1 MLYRALAETYQ
12 KLEATTLKLE
22 KARILADFL
31 EKAPP
36 EELDKVCYLAL
47 GRIYPGWSETE
58 LGIASLIMV
67 KTLSKTYGVPPKK
80 IEEEWKKTGDLGTVA
95 ENLTETKK
103 QAALFKRHLTL
114 NDVFENLRKLPSHE
128 GSGSQE
134 KKRMLISELFSS
146 ASPLEAKYL
155 ARTIIGNLRIGVAEG
170 ILRDAIAEA
179 FFATAYSKAQL
190 LMKTDGAREFERL
203 FKIEGKRFIV
213 EDTIAKYFED
223 KENTDDAEIKK
234 RFENFKEKNTVRITT
249 SKEIDKIAKEKT
261 LWKKS
266 KSIDADF
273 IFAESDEL
281 ARSINEKIFASVDEA
296 IEVSNDFGLVA
307 KCASEKGDAGFKSI
321 NLELG
326 HPIKVML
333 AQKSTGIDDALETV
347 GTPCAIEYKYDGFRM
362 QIHKNHLAS
371 ARSFS
376 TAPSAVENSDDVEIF
391 TRRLENVTRQ
401 FPEIRDAVKKGI
413 KADTCIIEGEAV
425 GFNPKTKKY
434 VAFQEISRRI
444 KRKYDIQKTAEEIP
458 IVLNLF
464 DIIYLNGKS
473 LIKAEFSDRR
483 RALESIVREIPMR
496 LVLAEQLLTASKKAV
511 EEFYKKSL
519 EAGNE
524 GIMFKNISAP
534 YKPGSRVGHMIKLKP
549 TMESLDLTIVG
560 GEWGEGK
567 RATWISSFI
576 LACIDRDT
584 GEFVEIGRIGTGIKE
599 KTEEGVSFSELTEL
613 LREHIIKEEGKSVL
627 VDPSIVVEVAYEEI
641 QKSPT
646 YSSGYALRFPRLLR
660 LRVDRAPQEID
671 DLTRVEDLYRKQ
683 RMRGK

>member
-22 KARILADFL
+22 KARILSDFL
-31 EKAPP
+31 QNSPA
-36 EELDKVCYLAL
+36 EELDNVCYLAL

-58 LGIASLIMV
+58 LGIASLLMV
-67 KTLSKTYGVPPKK
+67 KTLSKTYGVNPKK

-103 QAALFKRHLTL
+103 QAALFKRHLSL

-190 LMKTDGAREFERL
+190 LLKTDGAREFERL
-203 FKIEGKRFIV
+203 FKIEGKRFVI
-213 EDTIAKYFED
+213 EDTIAKYFE
-223 KENTDDAEIKK
+223 EDDESGEVKK
-234 RFENFKEKNTVRITT
+234 RFEIFKEKNTVRIATC
-249 SKEIDKIAKEKT
+249 KEIDTIAKEET
-261 LWKKS
+261 FWKKS
-266 KSIDADF
+266 KSIGADF
-273 IFAESDEL
+273 IFAESDEITK
-281 ARSINEKIFASVDEA
+281 AINEKIYSAVDEA
-296 IEVSNDFGLVA
+296 IELSNDFGLVA
-307 KCASEKGDAGFKSI
+307 KCASEEGDAGFKSI
-321 NLELG
+321 TLELG

-362 QIHKNHLAS
+362 QIHKKG
-371 ARSFS
+371 
-376 TAPSAVENSDDVEIF
+376 DDVEIF

-413 KADTCIIEGEAV
+413 RADTCIIEGEAV
-425 GFNPKTKKY
+425 GFDPKTKKY
-434 VAFQEISRRI
+434 KAFQEISRRI
-444 KRKYDIQKTAEEIP
+444 KRKYEIGKTAEEIP
-458 IVLNLF
+458 IILNLF
-464 DIIYLNGKS
+464 DILYLDGKS
-473 LIKAEFSDRR
+473 LIKAEFADRR
-483 RALESIVREIPMR
+483 RKLEVIVREMPMR
-496 LVLAEQLLTASKKAV
+496 LVLAEQLLTASKTSA

-567 RATWISSFI
+567 RANWVSSFI

-584 GEFVEIGRIGTGIKE
+584 GDFVGIGRMGTGIKE
-599 KTEEGVSFSELTEL
+599 KTIEGLSFSELTEM
-613 LREHIIKEEGKSVL
+613 LREHIIKEEGKTVM
-627 VDPSIVVEVAYEEI
+627 VEPSIVVEVAYEEI

-671 DLTRVEDLYRKQ
+671 DLTRVEDLYNKQRGRKQ
-683 RMRGK
+683 

>member
-22 KARILADFL
+22 KSRILAEFL
-31 EKAPP
+31 EVAPV
-36 EELDKVCYLAL
+36 EELDKISYLSL
-47 GRIYPGWSETE
+47 GRVFPGWSERE
-58 LGIASLIMV
+58 LGIASLLMV
-67 KTLSKTYGVPPKK
+67 KTLSKTYGVPAKK

-95 ENLTETKK
+95 EALTEKKK
-103 QAALFKRHLTL
+103 QVALFKKQLTL
-114 NDVFENLRKLPSHE
+114 AHAFENLRKLSE
-128 GSGSQE
+128 LTGAGSQE

-146 ASPLEAKYL
+146 ATPLEAKYL

-179 FFATAYSKAQL
+179 FFVAVYSKPQL
-190 LMKTDGAREFERL
+190 LQKTDGEREFEVI
-203 FKIEGKRFIV
+203 FKSSGKRFVI
-213 EDTIAKYFED
+213 EDTVAKYFEEEESTKKQFD
-223 KENTDDAEIKK
+223 NFRQTNKVHIAKGADIETIAKENT
-234 RFENFKEKNTVRITT
+234 F
-249 SKEIDKIAKEKT
+249 
-261 LWKKS
+261 WKKT
-266 KSIDADF
+266 KGIDTDF
-273 IFAESDEL
+273 LFVESDES
-281 ARSINEKIFASVDEA
+281 AKKISAKIISSVDEA
-296 IEVSNDFGLVA
+296 IEVSNDFGVA
-307 KCASEKGDAGFKSI
+307 AKKACESGGRGLASLS
-321 NLELG
+321 LQLG

-362 QIHKNHLAS
+362 QIHKMG
-371 ARSFS
+371 
-376 TAPSAVENSDDVEIF
+376 EDIQIF

-401 FPEIRDAVKKGI
+401 FPEIREAIKRGI
-413 KADTCIIEGEAV
+413 KAESCIIEGEAV

-444 KRKYDIQKTAEEIP
+444 KRKYDITKTAEEIP

-464 DIIYLNGKS
+464 DILYADGES
-473 LIKAEFSDRR
+473 LIKAEFTDRR
-483 RALESIVREIPMR
+483 RKLESIVREIPMR
-496 LVLAEQLLTASKKAV
+496 LVLAKQLLTTSKKAV
-511 EEFYKKSL
+511 ETFYKESL
-519 EAGNE
+519 DAGNE

-576 LACIDRDT
+576 LACVDRDT
-584 GEFVEIGRIGTGIKE
+584 GDFVEIGRIGTGIKE
-599 KTEEGVSFSELTEL
+599 KTEEGLSFSELTQM
-613 LREHIIKEEGKSVL
+613 LREHIIKEEGKSVM

-660 LRVDRAPQEID
+660 LRADRSPQEID
-671 DLTRVEDLYRKQ
+671 DLTRVEDLYKKQ
-683 RMRGK
+683 RMRG

>member
-22 KARILADFL
+22 KSRILADFL
-31 EKAPP
+31 EKTPLD
-36 EELDKVCYLAL
+36 ELDKVCYLAL

-58 LGIASLIMV
+58 LGIASLLMV

-80 IEEEWKKTGDLGTVA
+80 IEDEWKKTGDLGTVA
-95 ENLTETKK
+95 EALTQKK
-103 QAALFKRHLTL
+103 TQSALFKKHLIL
-114 NDVFENLRKLPSHE
+114 SQVFVNLRKLPALQ

-146 ASPLEAKYL
+146 ATPLEAKYL

-190 LMKTDGAREFERL
+190 LMKTDGVREFEVL
-203 FKIEGKRFIV
+203 FKSTGKRFII
-213 EDTIAKYFED
+213 EDTIAKYFE
-223 KENTDDAEIKK
+223 ETDEEIKK
-234 RFENFKEKNTVRITT
+234 RFELFKEKSTVRIA
-249 SKEIDKIAKEKT
+249 SGKDIEALAKEGS

-281 ARSINEKIFASVDEA
+281 ARSINDKIFASVDEA

-307 KCASEKGDAGFKSI
+307 KRASENGEAGFKSI
-321 NLELG
+321 SLQLG

-362 QIHKNHLAS
+362 QIHKKG
-371 ARSFS
+371 
-376 TAPSAVENSDDVEIF
+376 DDVEIF
-391 TRRLENVTRQ
+391 TRRLENVTKQ
-401 FPEIRDAVKKGI
+401 FPEIREAVKKAI
-413 KADTCIIEGEAV
+413 KADTCIVEGEAV
-425 GFNPKTKKY
+425 GFDPTTKKY
-434 VAFQEISRRI
+434 KAFQEISRRI
-444 KRKYDIQKTAEEIP
+444 KRKYEIGKTAEEIP
-458 IVLNLF
+458 IILNLF
-464 DIIYLNGKS
+464 DILYFDGKS
-473 LIKAEFSDRR
+473 MIKSEFADRR
-483 RALESIVREIPMR
+483 RSLESIVREMPMR
-496 LVLAEQLLTASKKAV
+496 LVLAKQLLTTSKKAV
-511 EEFYKKSL
+511 EAFYKESL
-519 EAGNE
+519 DAGNE

-584 GEFVEIGRIGTGIKE
+584 GDFVEIGRIGTGIKE
-599 KTEEGVSFSELTEL
+599 KTEEGLSFSELTQML
-613 LREHIIKEEGKSVL
+613 HEHIIKEEGKSVM

-671 DLTRVEDLYRKQ
+671 DLTRVEDLYKKQ
-683 RMRGK
+683 RMRGAQ